1 MAEFE
6 VLIEVSSPIHLSSG
20 QADVN
25 VDSDIIHDEYGFP
38 YFPAKRFKGLLYE
51 SALEVQEMMELSGLP
66 FDSSII
72 DDIFNHRLSNK
83 SVNMQLIVP
92 NFYLMPQNKYQQF
105 CQEWQYLQTDYAE
118 FFRPSDVLDIYTS
131 LRYQTRLENGI
142 AAEGSLHNMRVLNA
156 GLTFY
161 GTLELTNDTDKH
173 LSFIALAIRNLNSAG
188 LKCNRGFG
196 QINCSILSVEGGLNE
211 EILIDSAL
219 NVGGV

>member
-38 YFPAKRFKGLLYE
+38 YFQAKRFKGLLYE

-105 CQEWQYLQTDYAE
+105 CQEWQYLQT
-118 FFRPSDVLDIYTS
+118 
-131 LRYQTRLENGI
+131 
-142 AAEGSLHNMRVLNA
+142 
-156 GLTFY
+156 
-161 GTLELTNDTDKH
+161 EL
-173 LSFIALAIRNLNSAG
+173 
-188 LKCNRGFG
+188 
-196 QINCSILSVEGGLNE
+196 
-211 EILIDSAL
+211 
-219 NVGGV
+219 